1 MDTRFK
7 IARIGSILAVI
18 AAIAA
23 VTIACKASSPANDS
37 KPEELDWRYP
47 DRGCYLTFATVESS
61 DYGETKFVTRDGNV
75 FVVNAKYDP
84 NVPYMLTMYG
94 NYTDDVADDEVCVVW
109 TAVEGA
115 LG

>member
-1 MDTRFK
+1 MDARFK

-23 VTIACKASSPANDS
+23 ITIACKASSPADDS
-37 KPEELDWRYP
+37 KTEELDWRYP

-61 DYGETKFVTRDGNV
+61 DHGETKFVTRAGNV
-75 FVVNAKYDP
+75 FVVNAEYDS
-84 NVPYMLTMYG
+84 NLHYMLTMYG
-94 NYTDDVADDEVCVVW
+94 NYTDDVTDDEVCVVW
-109 TAVEGA
+109 AAVEGA

>member
-7 IARIGSILAVI
+7 IARIVSILAVI
-18 AAIAA
+18 CAIAA
-23 VTIACKASSPANDS
+23 ITIVCKAASPADDS
-37 KPEELDWRYP
+37 KTEELDWRYP

-61 DYGETKFVTRDGNV
+61 DRGVTKFVTRDGNV
-75 FVVNAKYDP
+75 FVVDAEYDP
-84 NVPYMLTMYG
+84 DLPYLLTMYG
-94 NYTDDVADDEVCVVW
+94 NYTDDVTDDEVCVVW